1 MGNCNRCQAEI
12 TWSQPFVKGNK
23 PLNPDGSQHTCKTQ
37 VKEEKYISPN
47 QSLFDTVKWDK
58 MPDDEKTSD
67 MLELV
72 IGLKTMRA
80 LAYQDAKDVHPDMPE
95 NSNVFGQI
103 VNAGISHL
111 INLAKVKAMKTRGK

>member
-12 TWSQPFVKGNK
+12 TWPQPFVKGNK
-23 PLNPDGSQHTCKTQ
+23 PLNPNGTPHFCEQK
-37 VKEEKYISPN
+37 KEEYKSPN

-58 MPDDEKTSD
+58 IPEDEKTSD

-80 LAYQDAKDVHPDMPE
+80 LAYQDVKDVHPDMPE
-95 NSNVFGQI
+95 NSNTFGQI

>member
-1 MGNCNRCQAEI
+1 MGNCNRCQSEI

-23 PLNPDGSQHTCKTQ
+23 PLNPDGSVHFCKTEK
-37 VKEEKYISPN
+37 KEERSPN

-58 MPDDEKTSD
+58 ISEDEKTSD

-95 NSNVFGQI
+95 NSNTFGQI

>member
-12 TWSQPFVKGNK
+12 TWPVPFVKGNK
-23 PLNPDGSQHTCKTQ
+23 PLNPDGSQHFCKAEK
-37 VKEEKYISPN
+37 KEEYKSPN
-47 QSLFDTVKWDK
+47 QSLFDTVKWDII
-58 MPDDEKTSD
+58 PEDEKTSD

-80 LAYQDAKDVHPDMPE
+80 LAYQDAKDIHPDMPE
-95 NSNVFGQI
+95 NSNTFGQI

-111 INLAKVKAMKTRGK
+111 INLAKVKAMKTRSK

>member
-12 TWSQPFVKGNK
+12 TWPQPFVKGNK
-23 PLNPDGSQHTCKTQ
+23 PLNPDGTQHSCKTEK
-37 VKEEKYISPN
+37 KET
-47 QSLFDTVKWDK
+47 QSQIFDTVKWDK
-58 MPDDEKTSD
+58 LPEDEKTPD

-95 NSNVFGQI
+95 NSNTFGQI
-103 VNAGISHL
+103 VNAGISHM
-111 INLAKVKAMKTRGK
+111 INLAKVKALKTRGK